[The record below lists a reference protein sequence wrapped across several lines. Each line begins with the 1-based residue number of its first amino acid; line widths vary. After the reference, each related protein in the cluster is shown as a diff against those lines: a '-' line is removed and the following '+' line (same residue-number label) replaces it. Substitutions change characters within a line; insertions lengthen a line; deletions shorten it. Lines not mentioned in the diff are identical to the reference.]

1 MRTIFYDMD
10 NTLALFSIKGE
21 EGESLEKMFEKGFF
35 RNLPVLG
42 NAVIALKVLINAGFD
57 VRILSA
63 CVDSPYCKEE
73 KKEWLKEHF
82 SFIEDSKIHLMEVG
96 QNKAEIIKSQ
106 GLTVN
111 GSYLV
116 DDYSKNLEQWAE
128 YGGIPIKKRFSNKN
142 GWENVVRNHLDIF
155 EILF

>member
-1 MRTIFYDMD
+1 MKTIFYDMD

-35 RNLPVLG
+35 RNLPVLE
-42 NAVIALKVLINAGFD
+42 NAVIALKVLVKAGFD

-63 CVDSPYCKEE
+63 CVDSPYCKAE
-73 KKEWLKEHF
+73 KTEWLEEHF
-82 SFIEDSKIHLMEVG
+82 PFIPKEKIHLMEVG
-96 QNKAEIIKSQ
+96 QNKAEVMKAQ
-106 GLTVN
+106 GVPVT
-111 GSYLV
+111 GTYLV
-116 DDYSKNLEQWAE
+116 DDYSKNLTQWAE
-128 YGGIPIKKRFSNKN
+128 YGGIPVKKRFSNKN